1 MTGNR
6 WEKMARRKKGG
17 ALWGERREEYS
28 SGIPEAEAMLPTQL
42 ATSLVSQFPEKPG
55 IVGEGI
61 LMH

>member
-6 WEKMARRKKGG
+6 WERTAKRRKGG

-28 SGIPEAEAMLPTQL
+28 SGSQEAEAMFATQL
-42 ATSLVSQFPEKPG
+42 VTFLVSHFPENPG